1 MRKTLHSKLLMA
13 SAEPSNESESSVE
26 STWYKISKIYVWDNL
41 VRPTEITQTFRVSD
55 WLVSLYK
62 AGYKIK
68 EVTIQYTTY
77 TSSSWW
83 LSTSWWIRMYNWSSQ
98 VWPDYRAIFRL
109 KSEWHYS
116 SYVDAGYWMVGWW
129 KKDDGTSGDTQ
140 IKRFASSATNSS
152 GGSCILTFNENGGRI
167 RVGTTF
173 WTRIQDETYTHDSA
187 KKTRTQT
194 IFNSQYVTISN
205 YWDGTISNDL
215 MTVTRESA
223 N

>member
-1 MRKTLHSKLLMA
+1 MTLYEHPLKNA
-13 SAEPSNESESSVE
+13 YVGE
-26 STWYKISKIYVWDNL
+26 YKNI
-41 VRPTEITQTFRVSD
+41 TETFRVSD
-55 WLVSLYK
+55 VGASLYK

-83 LSTSWWIRMYNWSSQ
+83 LSSSWGIWANNGSL
-98 VWPDYRAIFRL
+98 DYRAIFRL

-129 KKDDGTSGDTQ
+129 RKDDGTSGDTQ

-173 WTRIQDETYTHDSA
+173 WTWIQDEIYTHDSA

-194 IFNSQYVTISN
+194 IFNSQSVTISPK
-205 YWDGTISNDL
+205 WDGTISNDL
-215 MTVTRESA
+215 MTVTREPA

>member
-1 MRKTLHSKLLMA
+1 MW
-13 SAEPSNESESSVE
+13 N
-26 STWYKISKIYVWDNL
+26 KIQRIYIGTNL
-41 VRPTEITQTFRVSD
+41 VRPTEITETFRVSD
-55 WLVSLYK
+55 VGASLYK

-83 LSTSWWIRMYNWSSQ
+83 LSSSWWIHMVDWSTDI
-98 VWPDYRAIFRL
+98 DYRAIFRM

-129 KKDDGTSGDTQ
+129 RKDNGTSWDTQ
-140 IKRFASSATNSS
+140 IKRFASNATNSS
-152 GGSCILTFNENGGRI
+152 GGSCILTFDEDGGRI

-173 WTRIQDETYTHDSA
+173 WTRIQDETYTHDNA

-194 IFNSQYVTISN
+194 IFNSPYVTIAG
-205 YWDGTISNDL
+205 YWDGTASNDL
-215 MTVTRESA
+215 MTVTREPA